1 MKSIRTYLVVGG
13 VLIFVVAGWAISRTI
28 SESDQTTTTQETKET
43 FSQLLEE
50 DRLECNVIG
59 IDLYGVL
66 LTYIPQQNE
75 YSEDYVPDIIASKYI
90 TYYLEKASLASD
102 IDAVI
107 IDVNSPGGMPTA
119 GEEIAIMIARM
130 EKPVVAVIRNSG
142 LSAAYWAISSADKIF
157 ASKNSDV
164 GSIGVTASYIENVGT
179 NEKDGNKFVELTVGE
194 YKDVGN
200 PNRPLTDAERVLWLN
215 DLKTIYQN
223 FVEDVAINRHIPIEK
238 VQTFA
243 NGWSVLG
250 EQALEQGLIDV
261 IGGLDEADEY
271 LRQTIG
277 EEPKVCWY

>member
-1 MKSIRTYLVVGG
+1 MKFIRLYLVVGG
-13 VLIFVVAGWAISRTI
+13 ALFFVVAGWAISRTI
-28 SESDQTTTTQETKET
+28 SESDQTTTTQETEET
-43 FSQLLEE
+43 LSQLLEE
-50 DRLECNVIG
+50 DRLGCNVIG
-59 IDLYGVL
+59 IDLYGIL

-75 YSEDYVPDIIASKYI
+75 YSEDYIPDIIASKYV

-107 IDVNSPGGMPTA
+107 IDVNSPGGMPAA
-119 GEEIAIMIARM
+119 GEEIANTIARM
-130 EKPVVAVIRNSG
+130 EKPVVAVIRNNG
-142 LSAAYWAISSADKIF
+142 LSAAYWAISSVDRIF

-164 GSIGVTASYIENVGT
+164 GSIGVTASYLEHIGT
-179 NEKDGNKFVELTVGE
+179 NQKDGNTFVELTAGE

-215 DLKTIYQN
+215 DLETIHQN
-223 FVEDVAINRHIPIEK
+223 FIEDVAIHRHIPIEK

-250 EQALEQGLIDV
+250 EQALEQGLIDA